1 MAGLLAKTSGTPRTY
16 FCRYADFAASPVANC
31 VNTGMHIIL
40 GHLSRTHLA
49 TRLETRLF
57 IYHSFIL
64 ITDRLDSHE
73 QHRTLAVQHTVVSFA
88 CHICNGST
96 EKIVELS
103 LPLTK
108 DYYYYYYYCTD
119 VDREGISLHFLF
131 PFLSTC

>member
-57 IYHSFIL
+57 IHSFIY
-64 ITDRLDSHE
+64 IDYRSSRQPRTASH
-73 QHRTLAVQHTVVSFA
+73 TCS
-88 CHICNGST
+88 ST
-96 EKIVELS
+96 HSRFLCLSHLQWLYRKESRIALMWIV
-103 LPLTK
+103 K
-108 DYYYYYYYCTD
+108 
-119 VDREGISLHFLF
+119 G
-131 PFLSTC
+131 